1 MHVVFMEE
9 RRIKPTAPEA
19 AGKPIRTARLAAF
32 GPFAAPKAVQRGGT
46 MVGVLLGLVLGLGM
60 AAVAAYVIYQAPL
73 PFIAGQ
79 PPASP
84 QAQPEV
90 QMVPAA
96 PELAEPAQNNAGLP
110 DPNQNSSRE
119 RVMPQVD
126 QGAGVR
132 ANDVSTVDLTA
143 GQARAAEEAA
153 DARHAPAPA
162 GRFLLQAG
170 SFRHPTDAETLK
182 LRLALNGLE
191 AHVAT
196 AKVNGQTMYRVR
208 LGPFES
214 LEAADEVRQQ
224 LADERIEA
232 AVIRLRA
239 Q

>member
-1 MHVVFMEE
+1 M
-9 RRIKPTAPEA
+9 
-19 AGKPIRTARLAAF
+19 KPIRMARLAAC
-32 GPFAAPKAVQRGGT
+32 GPFPAPKAMQQGGT
-46 MVGVLLGLVLGLGM
+46 MVGVLLGLVLGLGI

-79 PPASP
+79 PPAT
-84 QAQPEV
+84 QARPEV
-90 QMVPAA
+90 QLVPAA
-96 PELAEPAQNNAGLP
+96 PELAEPAQSNAGLP

-143 GQARAAEEAA
+143 GQARSAAEAA

-162 GRFLLQAG
+162 GRFMLQAG

>member
-1 MHVVFMEE
+1 MHVVSKVV
-9 RRIKPTAPEA
+9 RNASLTGGASAKTP
-19 AGKPIRTARLAAF
+19 ARLRAGACPV
-32 GPFAAPKAVQRGGT
+32 GLATPLARQRGGT
-46 MVGVLLGLVLGLGM
+46 FLGVLLGIVLGLGM
-60 AAVAAYVIYQAPL
+60 AAVTAYVIYQAPL

-79 PPASP
+79 PPANP
-84 QAQPEV
+84 QARPEV
-90 QMVPAA
+90 QLVPEAPVPA
-96 PELAEPAQNNAGLP
+96 EPVESNAGLP

-132 ANDVSTVDLTA
+132 GSDVSTVDLTA
-143 GQARAAEEAA
+143 EQGGAVERQGAAT
-153 DARHAPAPA
+153 

-170 SFRHPTDAETLK
+170 AFRHPTDAETLK

-196 AKVNGQTMYRVR
+196 ANVNGQTLYRVR
-208 LGPFES
+208 LGPYES
-214 LEAADEVRQQ
+214 LEAANVVRRQ

-232 AVIRLRA
+232 AVVRLRG